1 MLKPNLFNQSHF
13 FKIKIKDSGLL
24 NFSFFIINHFVYA
37 CRGREGRMKGMYQN
51 VWLCIHKEGGQNFW
65 LVAYVIVPNQKR
77 VKNKLAELIKFSYLN

>member
-1 MLKPNLFNQSHF
+1 
-13 FKIKIKDSGLL
+13 
-24 NFSFFIINHFVYA
+24 
-37 CRGREGRMKGMYQN
+37 MKGMYQN